1 MHVVRGSLT
10 DVDRDRAVSR
20 EVADLVER
28 TGRPAIRAW
37 TPPRQVAFGRRDA
50 AADGYARARR
60 AARDHGYDPVERRVG
75 GRAVAY
81 TGGTVAFVY
90 AVPTDGAR
98 TDIQGRYERGTD
110 LLRAAL
116 ADVGATIRDGEPAA
130 SFCPGEHSLQG
141 DGKVAGVAQR
151 VRRTVA
157 FVGGCVVVAEPE
169 ARAVATVLEPVYD
182 ALGVAFDPDSVGSVA
197 GAGGP
202 ADPAAVVEAVRR
214 SFLDGR
220 DPEVV
225 AAADLRPAP

>member
-10 DVDRDRAVSR
+10 DIDRDRAVSH
-20 EVADLVER
+20 EMADLVER
-28 TGRPAIRAW
+28 TDRPAIRAW

-141 DGKVAGVAQR
+141 GGKVAGVAQR

-157 FVGGCVVVAEPE
+157 TVGGCVVVAEPE